1 MGRSELVSQQQ
12 EPPPT
17 TTKAKDKWRRH
28 ASSQSASQLKPKP
41 SVANFCKFF
50 LINYNKNYCCQAI
63 HVRLNLFSFLMSL
76 GSCNNCLDVDV
87 VLLFSFQRFTITNHC
102 FLSIKD
108 NEPVDRSKFLLS
120 TWSMIILIPNSK

>member
-12 EPPPT
+12 EPNYHQQEQQHK
-17 TTKAKDKWRRH
+17 TKEKMKKTR
-28 ASSQSASQLKPKP
+28 SQPSSQLKPKP

-76 GSCNNCLDVDV
+76 GSCNNCLDVE
-87 VLLFSFQRFTITNHC
+87 C
-102 FLSIKD
+102 
-108 NEPVDRSKFLLS
+108 
-120 TWSMIILIPNSK
+120 